1 MIHSSL
7 EPLNEKFRQL
17 CQVEEKRKTS
27 EKSIWKAISF
37 LKRATEAGPKA
48 LPNVAGVAGNLGD
61 RPRQACHTQ
70 PGVGRTPQPC
80 PSVHTLYTCTL
91 TRIQFPPVTG

>member
-7 EPLNEKFRQL
+7 EPLNKKFKQFLSNGRG
-17 CQVEEKRKTS
+17 KKS

-48 LPNVAGVAGNLGD
+48 LQNVASGAWESGSPTL
-61 RPRQACHTQ
+61 
-70 PGVGRTPQPC
+70 PG
-80 PSVHTLYTCTL
+80 YD
-91 TRIQFPPVTG
+91 I